1 MAKRVLIVDDFKYNL
16 EFEEKVIGLM
26 VEEYNI
32 AIEVESA
39 MSVAEAKQKIADNP
53 PYDIVIVDIS
63 LPDGSG
69 VDIAK
74 EAAHKSE
81 ATKIAALT
89 LYPDVYEEESDLFDL
104 LLRKPIMPTTY
115 KQKFEKLLDIVS

>member
-32 AIEVESA
+32 AIDVESA
-39 MSVAEAKQKIADNP
+39 MSVAEAKQKIAENP

-63 LPDGSG
+63 LPDGNG
-69 VDIAK
+69 VEIANM
-74 EAAHKSE
+74 AADKSDR
-81 ATKIAALT
+81 TKIAALT
-89 LYPDVYEEESDLFDL
+89 LYPEVYEKEPELFDL

-115 KQKFEKLLDIVS
+115 KQKFEELLGIA